1 MRTSRVTA
9 AALFVVAIAV
19 PLTLATT
26 RAAITPTAIA
36 GAKLG
41 LGKIAYT
48 RLLGRP
54 VRFQAAAGGKV
65 TDPGF
70 QQPANFTRLVFA
82 KRKMDVY
89 FQDGLDHA
97 TIITTWNKG
106 DPTAGGVG
114 PCSTLIQLEK
124 AYGSRL
130 VATSTGRPGDAV
142 YSYLVGRSLMFMFMD
157 YPPNLGQGPSP
168 FVTAVVLY
176 DGSHPGWNK
185 PGGAVPTAG
194 YIASY
199 GDQISCRP

>member
-1 MRTSRVTA
+1 MRTSRLRA
-9 AALFVVAIAV
+9 AAVLAFAVAV
-19 PLTLATT
+19 PLALATT
-26 RAAITPTAIA
+26 RDAITPTSIA

-41 LGKIAYT
+41 LGRIAYL

-54 VRFQAAAGGKV
+54 ARFQAAAGGKV

-89 FQDGLDHA
+89 FQDGVDRA
-97 TIITTWNKG
+97 TIITTWNKAHR
-106 DPTAGGVG
+106 TAGGVG
-114 PCSTLIQLEK
+114 PCSTLAQVRK

-130 VATSTGRPGDAV
+130 KSVVPGRPAGGV
-142 YSYLVGRSLMFMFMD
+142 YSYLVGRSLMFMFAD
-157 YPPNLGQGPSP
+157 YPPRLGLGPSP

-199 GDQISCRP
+199 GDQISCHP

>member
-1 MRTSRVTA
+1 MGSLRLLVA
-9 AALFVVAIAV
+9 AALAAAIAIPV
-19 PLTLATT
+19 ALAATKP
-26 RAAITPTAIA
+26 AAITPTSIA

-54 VRFQAAAGGKV
+54 VRFEAAAGGKV
-65 TDPGF
+65 TEPGF

-82 KRKMDVY
+82 KREMDVY
-89 FQDGLDHA
+89 FQDGVDRA
-97 TIITTWNKG
+97 TIITTWNKAFR
-106 DPTAGGVG
+106 TAGGVG
-114 PCSTLIQLEK
+114 PCSTLAQLEK

-130 VATSTGRPGDAV
+130 KPVSDSRLVVA
-142 YSYLVGRSLMFMFMD
+142 YSYLVGRSLMFMFAD
-157 YPPNLGQGPSP
+157 YPPRLGMGPSP

-185 PGGAVPTAG
+185 PGGAAPTAG

-199 GDQISCRP
+199 GDQVSCHP